1 MSQQSNLSEILEK
14 RKKLLSEKRRIQ
26 EKIKKIRAK
35 RLSFLRYDWDKFY
48 RIGRQETWRKPKG
61 IDNPMRLELKGYPPK
76 VKIGYGSLKDI
87 RGLHPSGLR
96 PVLVRNKEELERL
109 SNLKNEVIV
118 ILSSTLGLKKRLELL
133 RRAQELGLKV
143 ANG

>member
-1 MSQQSNLSEILEK
+1 MLQK
-14 RKKLLSEKRRIQ
+14 RKKYLSEKRKIQ

-35 RLSFLRYDWDKFY
+35 RLVFLRYDWDKFY

-61 IDNPMRLELKGYPPK
+61 IDNPMRLELKGSPLK
-76 VKIGYGSLKDI
+76 VKVGYGSLNDI
-87 RGLHPSGLR
+87 KGLHPSGLK
-96 PVLVRNKEELERL
+96 PVIVRNKKELEKL

>member
-1 MSQQSNLSEILEK
+1 VSQQNNLNEILQK
-14 RKKLLSEKRRIQ
+14 RKKYLSEKRKIQ

-35 RLSFLRYDWDKFY
+35 RLVFLRYDWDKFY

-61 IDNPMRLELKGYPPK
+61 IDNPMRLELKGSPLK
-76 VKIGYGSLKDI
+76 VKVGYGSLNDI
-87 RGLHPSGLR
+87 KGLHPSGLK
-96 PVLVRNKEELERL
+96 PVIVRNKKELEKL

>member
-1 MSQQSNLSEILEK
+1 VSQQNNLNEILQM
-14 RKKLLSEKRRIQ
+14 RKKYLSEKRKIQ

-35 RLSFLRYDWDKFY
+35 RLVFLRYDWDKFY

-61 IDNPMRLELKGYPPK
+61 IDNPMRLELKGSPLK
-76 VKIGYGSLKDI
+76 VKVGYGSLNDI
-87 RGLHPSGLR
+87 KGLHPSGLK
-96 PVLVRNKEELERL
+96 PVIVRNKKELEKL

>member
-1 MSQQSNLSEILEK
+1 MSQQNNLNEILQK
-14 RKKLLSEKRRIQ
+14 RKKYLSEKRKIQ

-35 RLSFLRYDWDKFY
+35 RLVFLRYDWDKFY

-61 IDNPMRLELKGYPPK
+61 IDNPMRLELKGSPLK
-76 VKIGYGSLKDI
+76 VKVGYGSLNDI
-87 RGLHPSGLR
+87 KGLHPSGLK
-96 PVLVRNKEELERL
+96 PVIVRNKKELEKL

>member
-1 MSQQSNLSEILEK
+1 MSQQNNLNEILQK
-14 RKKLLSEKRRIQ
+14 RKKYLSEKRKIQ

-35 RLSFLRYDWDKFY
+35 RLVFLRYDWDKFY

-61 IDNPMRLELKGYPPK
+61 IDNPMRLELKGSSLK
-76 VKIGYGSLKDI
+76 VKVGYGSLNDI
-87 RGLHPSGLR
+87 KGLHPSGLK
-96 PVLVRNKEELERL
+96 PVIVRNKKELEKL

>member
-1 MSQQSNLSEILEK
+1 VSQQNNLNEILQK
-14 RKKLLSEKRRIQ
+14 RKKYLSEKRKIQ

-35 RLSFLRYDWDKFY
+35 RLMFLRYDWDKFY

-61 IDNPMRLELKGYPPK
+61 IDNPMRLELKGSPLK
-76 VKIGYGSLKDI
+76 VKVGYGSLNDI
-87 RGLHPSGLR
+87 KGLHPSGLK
-96 PVLVRNKEELERL
+96 PVIVRNKKELEKL